1 METKSTNQVAQ
12 TKQQRALS
20 LSEKLIL
27 GAGTAGISS
36 LALAADGP
44 DVSAGTA
51 VIATAALVIG
61 TIGAAKIVPQ
71 ATMQVWA
78 FVKQAFNRT

>member
-1 METKSTNQVAQ
+1 MENKPTNQVEQ
-12 TKQQRALS
+12 TNQKRGLS
-20 LSEKLIL
+20 FAEKAIL
-27 GAGTAGISS
+27 TAGTVGLSS
-36 LALAADGP
+36 AAFADGP
-44 DVSAGTA
+44 DVSAGVT
-51 VIATAALVIG
+51 VIATAVVVIG